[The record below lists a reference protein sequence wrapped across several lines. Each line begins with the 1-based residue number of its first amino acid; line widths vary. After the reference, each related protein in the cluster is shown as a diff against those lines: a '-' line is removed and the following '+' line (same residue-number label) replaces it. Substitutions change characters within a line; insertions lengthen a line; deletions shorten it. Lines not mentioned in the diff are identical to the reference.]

1 MPENTVRIDRHMPG
15 IWLDRLVTQKVTET
29 LNAMLDTEAGEL
41 VRASRYE
48 RSGGRKT
55 YRAPEPRHVP
65 AWRHAGGSELV
76 IVPWTAM
83 TKSAQPFGHYRVYG
97 RFFAYGPPHP
107 ALYEKV
113 RDGKYHERKGG
124 GREAREKL

>member
-1 MPENTVRIDRHMPG
+1 M
-15 IWLDRLVTQKVTET
+15 
-29 LNAMLDTEAGEL
+29 L
-41 VRASRYE
+41 VRAHTVRDRE
-48 RSGGRKT
+48 RVEL
-55 YRAPEPRHVP
+55 APLPRHVP

-83 TKSAQPFGHYRVYG
+83 TKRCATFRALPGLWAL
-97 RFFAYGPPHP
+97 FAYGPPHP